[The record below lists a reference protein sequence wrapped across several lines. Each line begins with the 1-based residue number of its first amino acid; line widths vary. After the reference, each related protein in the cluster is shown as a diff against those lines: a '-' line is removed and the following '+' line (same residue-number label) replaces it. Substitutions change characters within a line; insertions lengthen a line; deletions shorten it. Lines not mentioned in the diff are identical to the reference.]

1 MIAAVVPESAL
12 EPTDEGLVPA
22 GDGWSVVNAHDA
34 RWVRREGRGFCLP
47 LTGWTEE
54 EVERYFPQ
62 VGVNV
67 FVLAPGDTTGMY
79 HRETDQEGFLVV
91 AGEALLLVEG
101 EERPLRTWDYV
112 HCPPGT
118 EHIVLGAGDRSCV
131 IVAVGAREHQTG
143 DWGAYTVD
151 ETARRH
157 GVGVDEETA
166 DARIAYARFP
176 PSRPVRYEDALLP
189 GLRVSS
195 T

>member
-1 MIAAVVPESAL
+1 MIAEVVPESPL

-22 GDGWSVVNAHDA
+22 GEGWFVVNAGDA
-34 RWVRREGRGFCLP
+34 RWLRREGRGSCLP

-54 EVERYFPQ
+54 EVGRYFPQ
-62 VGVNV
+62 VGLNV
-67 FVLAPGDTTGMY
+67 FVLAPGDTIGMY

-91 AGEALLLVEG
+91 AGEPSSSSRAKSGRCE
-101 EERPLRTWDYV
+101 
-112 HCPPGT
+112 PGT
-118 EHIVLGAGDRSCV
+118 TCTARPARRTSCSVPATPSCV

-157 GVGVDEETA
+157 GVGVDEETT

-176 PSRPVRYEDALLP
+176 PARPVRYEEGLLP
-189 GLRVSS
+189 GL
-195 T
+195 